1 MQSKKARVA
10 MLSSRESVRFLNNI
24 HSTRLGRRNRLKTM
38 AMGGIR
44 RRVREEEIEMI
55 LYDRLG

>member
-1 MQSKKARVA
+1 